1 MSSPT
6 AASPQP
12 SPTVGIRGPHLLT
25 LIALSAVS
33 PLAINIVVPALPGLQ
48 RVFQADYATVQL
60 ALSLYL
66 LTFAL
71 AQLIVGP
78 LSDRYGRRPVI
89 LWGLVVFAIGSA
101 MCVLAPSIEVLIMGR
116 VVQALGGS
124 AGIVLARAIVR
135 DLHERDRAAAVIG
148 YMTTGM
154 AMAQMVGP
162 AVGGLLDEKVGW
174 QAIFWLLTG
183 ASVIVFGVCLT
194 DLRETNRY
202 RGQSIGISAL
212 ITGYGTLLRHPVF
225 VSHAATAT
233 FASAVYFAF
242 MGGAPYIADR
252 TDGPDAIDLWPLLHL
267 CRRRLRGGQFHLR
280 PTRASLWYRADD
292 HARQRACFGV
302 DRAVSGVVGD
312 GIDAPVV
319 AVRAHVH
326 RVGRQWNH
334 AAIGDRRGGQRPA
347 GFGWR
352 GVRIVGRAASGAWR
366 GRDCCRGC
374 DPVRQRGTDG
384 GHDGLFRRSGVHHR
398 SMGTTP
404 RVRPSLGIVSDFG
417 KGVCANRSYPPHAG
431 LLYLEA

>member
-89 LWGLVVFAIGSA
+89 LWGLVVFAFGSA
-101 MCVLAPSIEVLIMGR
+101 MCVLAPSIEILIIGR

-212 ITGYGTLLRHPVF
+212 IKGYGTLLRHPVF

-242 MGGAPYIADR
+242 MGGAPYIATELMGLTPSIYGLYFIFVAGGYAVGNFISGR
-252 TDGPDAIDLWPLLHL
+252 RAQAYGIARMITLGNALALVSIALSAVLLAMGLMHPLSLFVPMFIASVANGITLPSAIA
-267 CRRRLRGGQFHLR
+267 G
-280 PTRASLWYRADD
+280 
-292 HARQRACFGV
+292 
-302 DRAVSGVVGD
+302 AVS
-312 GIDAPVV
+312 A
-319 AVRAHVH
+319 
-326 RVGRQWNH
+326 
-334 AAIGDRRGGQRPA
+334 RPDLA
-347 GFGWR
+347 G
-352 GVRIVGRAASGAWR
+352 AASGLSGALQ
-366 GRDCCRGC
+366 
-374 DPVRQRGTDG
+374 V
-384 GHDGLFRRSGVHHR
+384 GLGAVATAVVGATLSDSAAPMVATMGFFAVLAFITGLWARR
-398 SMGTTP
+398 
-404 RVRPSLGIVSDFG
+404 
-417 KGVCANRSYPPHAG
+417 HA
-431 LLYLEA
+431 

>member
-1 MSSPT
+1 MSSPI

-242 MGGAPYIADR
+242 MGGAPYIATELMGLTPSIYGLYFIFVAGGYAVGNFISGR
-252 TDGPDAIDLWPLLHL
+252 RAQAYGIARMITLGNALALVSIALSAVLLAMGLMHPLSLFVPMFIASVANGITLPSAIA
-267 CRRRLRGGQFHLR
+267 G
-280 PTRASLWYRADD
+280 
-292 HARQRACFGV
+292 
-302 DRAVSGVVGD
+302 AVS
-312 GIDAPVV
+312 A
-319 AVRAHVH
+319 
-326 RVGRQWNH
+326 
-334 AAIGDRRGGQRPA
+334 RPDLA
-347 GFGWR
+347 G
-352 GVRIVGRAASGAWR
+352 AASGLSGALQ
-366 GRDCCRGC
+366 
-374 DPVRQRGTDG
+374 V
-384 GHDGLFRRSGVHHR
+384 GLGAVATAVVGATLSDSAAPMVATMGFFAVLAFITGLWARR
-398 SMGTTP
+398 
-404 RVRPSLGIVSDFG
+404 
-417 KGVCANRSYPPHAG
+417 HA
-431 LLYLEA
+431 

>member
-1 MSSPT
+1 M
-6 AASPQP
+6 
-12 SPTVGIRGPHLLT
+12 GIRGPHLLT

-101 MCVLAPSIEVLIMGR
+101 MCVMAPSIEVLIVGR

-162 AVGGLLDEKVGW
+162 AVGGLLDETVGW

-183 ASVIVFGVCLT
+183 ASVIVFAVCVR
-194 DLRETNRY
+194 DLSETNRY
-202 RGQSIGISAL
+202 RGQSIGIGTL
-212 ITGYGTLLRHPVF
+212 ITGYRTLLRHPVF

-242 MGGAPYIADR
+242 MGGAPYIATELMGLTPSVYGLYFIFVAGGYAVGNFISGR
-252 TDGPDAIDLWPLLHL
+252 RAQAYGIARMITLGNALALIAIGLSAGLLAMGWMHPLSL
-267 CRRRLRGGQFHLR
+267 FV
-280 PTRASLWYRADD
+280 PMFIASVANGITLPSAI
-292 HARQRACFGV
+292 AG
-302 DRAVSGVVGD
+302 AVS
-312 GIDAPVV
+312 A
-319 AVRAHVH
+319 
-326 RVGRQWNH
+326 
-334 AAIGDRRGGQRPA
+334 RPDLA
-347 GFGWR
+347 G
-352 GVRIVGRAASGAWR
+352 AASGLSGALQ
-366 GRDCCRGC
+366 
-374 DPVRQRGTDG
+374 V
-384 GHDGLFRRSGVHHR
+384 GLGAVATAVVGATLSDSAAPMVATMGFFALLAFVTGLWARR
-398 SMGTTP
+398 
-404 RVRPSLGIVSDFG
+404 
-417 KGVCANRSYPPHAG
+417 HA
-431 LLYLEA
+431 

>member
-242 MGGAPYIADR
+242 MGGAPYIATELMGLTPSIYGLYFIFVAGGYAVGNFISGR
-252 TDGPDAIDLWPLLHL
+252 RAQAYGIARMITLGNALALVSIALSAVLLAMGLMHPLSLFVPMFIASVANGITLPSAIA
-267 CRRRLRGGQFHLR
+267 G
-280 PTRASLWYRADD
+280 
-292 HARQRACFGV
+292 
-302 DRAVSGVVGD
+302 AVS
-312 GIDAPVV
+312 A
-319 AVRAHVH
+319 
-326 RVGRQWNH
+326 
-334 AAIGDRRGGQRPA
+334 RPDLA
-347 GFGWR
+347 G
-352 GVRIVGRAASGAWR
+352 AASGLSGALQ
-366 GRDCCRGC
+366 
-374 DPVRQRGTDG
+374 V
-384 GHDGLFRRSGVHHR
+384 GLGAVATAVVGATLSDSAAPMVATMGFFAVLAFITGLWARR
-398 SMGTTP
+398 
-404 RVRPSLGIVSDFG
+404 
-417 KGVCANRSYPPHAG
+417 HA
-431 LLYLEA
+431 